1 MQSAIVIKT
10 QPNIF
15 VLQGIS
21 VKITEMKIDVNE
33 VGEAISL
40 KALLEQPLL
49 ILTYFKVE
57 RLSDFSAPVP

>member
-1 MQSAIVIKT
+1 MDYLVQSAIVIKT
-10 QPNIF
+10 QPNTF

-40 KALLEQPLL
+40 KALL
-49 ILTYFKVE
+49 
-57 RLSDFSAPVP
+57 